1 MRQTSVNF
9 NYGGK
14 SSSAIPLRHT
24 TVNAPSTTYTTQS
37 VAQNPV
43 VYHQTTTPTPT
54 RVNTVNTVV
63 PAQNQV
69 FVI

>member
-14 SSSAIPLRHT
+14 SSSTIPLRHT

-43 VYHQTTTPTPT
+43 VYRQTTTPT
-54 RVNTVNTVV
+54 RVNTFNTVV

-69 FVI
+69 FDI